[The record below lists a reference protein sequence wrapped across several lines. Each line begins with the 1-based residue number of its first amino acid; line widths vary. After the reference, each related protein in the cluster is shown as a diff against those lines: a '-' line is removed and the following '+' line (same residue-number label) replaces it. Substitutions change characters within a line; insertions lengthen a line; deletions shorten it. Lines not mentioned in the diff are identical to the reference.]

1 MTFKVGSWVKWGGVC
16 PTRLGHKAS
25 EIGRVVNVHEFD
37 TQRFEIDVE
46 FDNGEV
52 VRGALAVWF
61 EPAVLRREHDIPL
74 ISQARQNL

>member
-1 MTFKVGSWVKWGGVC
+1 MS
-16 PTRLGHKAS
+16 S
-25 EIGRVVNVHEFD
+25 NVHEFD
-37 TQRFEIDVE
+37 TQGFEIDVE

-61 EPAVLRREHDIPL
+61 EPAVPRREHDIPL